1 MSDYHYTE
9 CGLDNVF
16 VYGCPVMEDDK
27 GEEVFMLKYI
37 NSLHRVIAQA
47 IVNHSKGISGK
58 ELRFLRSELG
68 LTQSELARFVHKDG
82 QTIGRWE
89 RGEGTIDSPAE
100 AMIRVLTVQKL
111 KLSNENDIEEM
122 SRRSVQSA
130 QIQPIDI
137 NFQNNDYELR
147 EAA

>member
-1 MSDYHYTE
+1 MNNYHYTE
-9 CGLDNVF
+9 SGLDNVF
-16 VYGCPVMEDDK
+16 IHGCPVMQDDK
-27 GEEVFMLKYI
+27 GEDVFVLKYV
-37 NSLHRVIAQA
+37 NVLHRIISQA

-58 ELRFLRSELG
+58 ELRFLRSEMA
-68 LTQSELARFVHKDG
+68 LTQAELARFVHKDG

-89 RGEGTIDSPAE
+89 RGEVAIDSPAE
-100 AMIRVLTVQKL
+100 AMIRVLAVQKL
-111 KLSNENDIEEM
+111 KLSSENDIEEM